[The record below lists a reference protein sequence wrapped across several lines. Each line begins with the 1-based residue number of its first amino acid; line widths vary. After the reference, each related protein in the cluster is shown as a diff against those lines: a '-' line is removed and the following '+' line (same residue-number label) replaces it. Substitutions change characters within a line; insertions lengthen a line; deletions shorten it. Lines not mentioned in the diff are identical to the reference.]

1 MWIKAYPDSLL
12 YDRSHHILSFFLTDG
27 EQLYSKRR
35 IFRKER
41 GFFVNFW
48 KMNSKHKSEVHILI
62 LLRSKRTHYSVNV
75 EYSRL
80 CRVAGPSVRPDQRGF
95 TLFQNRQEIWD
106 IEFCKKKMFLKVT
119 RFR

>member
-1 MWIKAYPDSLL
+1 
-12 YDRSHHILSFFLTDG
+12 
-27 EQLYSKRR
+27 
-35 IFRKER
+35 
-41 GFFVNFW
+41 
-48 KMNSKHKSEVHILI
+48 MNSKHKSEVHILI

-106 IEFCKKKMFLKVT
+106 IEFCKKKNVFESYTISLNLNIFFCLVSQTDQSIYLPIYYSIILLKQL
-119 RFR
+119 